1 MPHPPLYN
9 ADTTAIR
16 ETLWRFV
23 ATEIKYQRQAW
34 EEARKFTLE
43 RCRRTGTVGQ
53 SVFRP
58 P

>member
-16 ETLWRFV
+16 ETLCRFA
-23 ATEIKYQRQAW
+23 ATEIKDHRQAW
-34 EEARKFTLE
+34 EEASKFTLE

-53 SVFRP
+53 ISL
-58 P
+58 